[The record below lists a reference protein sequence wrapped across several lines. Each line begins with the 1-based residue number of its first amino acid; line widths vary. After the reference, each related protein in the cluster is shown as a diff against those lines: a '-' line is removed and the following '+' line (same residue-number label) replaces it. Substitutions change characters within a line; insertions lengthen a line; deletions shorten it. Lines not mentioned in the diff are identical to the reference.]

1 MDCTPS
7 FVYEYIFSEIVT
19 APVYRVLS
27 SWYYSKQWIVLL
39 SLCISLFFHNWQCG
53 NLQGIVYSVLL
64 QAMDC
69 TPIFVYLYTFQR
81 LTVQY
86 LICSMCGWSCQQ
98 AADCIHIFVYLYIV
112 FISLCICTLYSY
124 LCVSVHFPSVG
135 SAVICLNVRLHGYVN
150 KPQIVFISLC
160 ICTLSISWQC
170 SNLLKCQVA
179 WLCQQATDCIHAFV
193 YLYTFHQLAV
203 Q

>member
-1 MDCTPS
+1 M
-7 FVYEYIFSEIVT
+7 
-19 APVYRVLS
+19 S

-112 FISLCICTLYSY
+112 FISLCICTL
-124 LCVSVHFPSVG
+124 
-135 SAVICLNVRLHGYVN
+135 
-150 KPQIVFISLC
+150 
-160 ICTLSISWQC
+160 SISWQC

-179 WLCQQATDCIHAFV
+179 WLCQQAADCIHAFV
-193 YLYTFHQLAV
+193 YLYTFQLLAV
-203 Q
+203 QYLICSNVWSAMSTSSRLCTHISSCIWTFHTECQCHSHWKWVTTSLLRPLFKH